1 VVKLVKKV
9 GKVGNLE
16 WLMAD
21 LNTCK
26 MSSKGQITISSNAR
40 KQLGLKPE
48 ARLLE
53 VVVNNCILLIPQDEV
68 LHDVMKKAHDNLKA
82 AGITADRLIAGVGK
96 RRDARVKRKYPELF
110 NE

>member
-1 VVKLVKKV
+1 
-9 GKVGNLE
+9 
-16 WLMAD
+16 MAD

-68 LHDVMKKAHDNLKA
+68 LHDVMKKAHASLNA
-82 AGITADRLIAGVGK
+82 AGITAEQLVTGVGK
-96 RRDARVKRKYPELF
+96 RREARARQKYPELLD
-110 NE
+110 E

>member
-1 VVKLVKKV
+1 
-9 GKVGNLE
+9 
-16 WLMAD
+16 MAD

-26 MSSKGQITISSNAR
+26 MSSKGQITISSHAR

-68 LHDVMKKAHDNLKA
+68 LHDVMKKAGENLKA
-82 AGITADRLIAGVGK
+82 AGLTADQLIAGAEE
-96 RRDARVKRKYPELF
+96 RREARVKEQYPELYDDRPR
-110 NE
+110 

>member
-1 VVKLVKKV
+1 
-9 GKVGNLE
+9 
-16 WLMAD
+16 MAD

-68 LHDVMKKAHDNLKA
+68 LHDVMKKAHASLNA
-82 AGITADRLIAGVGK
+82 AGASGDVWMAVVVARYPARACVTDE
-96 RRDARVKRKYPELF
+96 RDGMRVFLPT
-110 NE
+110 

>member
-1 VVKLVKKV
+1 
-9 GKVGNLE
+9 
-16 WLMAD
+16 MAD

-26 MSSKGQITISSNAR
+26 MSTKGQITISSNAR

-68 LHDVMKKAHDNLKA
+68 LHDLMKKASDSLKA
-82 AGITADRLIAGVGK
+82 AGVTADQLKKGVGK
-96 RRDARVKRKYPELF
+96 RREARVKQKYPKLF
-110 NE
+110 ND